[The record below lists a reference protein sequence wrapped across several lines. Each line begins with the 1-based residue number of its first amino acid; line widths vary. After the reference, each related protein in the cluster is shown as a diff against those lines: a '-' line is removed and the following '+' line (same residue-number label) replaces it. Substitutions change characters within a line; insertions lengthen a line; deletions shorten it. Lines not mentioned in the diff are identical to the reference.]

1 MITSGQRKI
10 IKNIKRR
17 WAHIWFGS
25 ETHGI
30 CLCFYAWLCKF
41 KLKQKPLSQTVVK
54 NFGMLFIWCF
64 PTSTSIPYISIL
76 IVCWSQCSSHNNPK
90 NQKLFRSTTH
100 SIILILMY
108 SYLRSFFFFFFSQ
121 NPRICTTLTSFSMN
135 VLSLLQDPVQDT
147 MLPLVVLSP

>member
-1 MITSGQRKI
+1 MITLGQRKI

-17 WAHIWFGS
+17 WAHIWFDS

-54 NFGMLFIWCF
+54 KFGMLFIWCF

-108 SYLRSFFFFFFSQ
+108 SYLRSFFFFFFLAKTPEFVQLWPVFPWTSSRYC
-121 NPRICTTLTSFSMN
+121 RIQSRTLCC
-135 VLSLLQDPVQDT
+135 L
-147 MLPLVVLSP
+147 